1 MTISKWVTGD
11 RHGFSRSKLQK
22 LKVSVA
28 PKVIVLTI
36 KISLEVVGRDLSPY
50 SHVPTYD
57 PTQRLRGNPI
67 TLNLYI
73 YNNILI
79 YIVFCL
85 KDLFELKISIVLK
98 DLITSRIS
106 TQNIFLIENN
116 FLYDKF

>member
-1 MTISKWVTGD
+1 
-11 RHGFSRSKLQK
+11 
-22 LKVSVA
+22 
-28 PKVIVLTI
+28 VIVFI

-79 YIVFCL
+79 YIVFDL

-98 DLITSRIS
+98 YLITQIIS
-106 TQNIFLIENN
+106 TQNYFLIENN

>member
-1 MTISKWVTGD
+1 M
-11 RHGFSRSKLQK
+11 
-22 LKVSVA
+22 
-28 PKVIVLTI
+28 IVFI

-79 YIVFCL
+79 YIVFDL

-98 DLITSRIS
+98 YLITQIIS
-106 TQNIFLIENN
+106 TQNYFLIENN
-116 FLYDKF
+116 FLLINFK